1 MQNPFKQ
8 LLARKDLPAG
18 YPVGTWVM
26 SASPLVAEAVGCAG
40 FDWAVVDMEHTPLDM
55 AEVVSLLQAIAGTPM
70 LPITRLPWN
79 DTVLVKRVLDA
90 GAQTL
95 MFPFVQTPDE
105 ARKAVA
111 ACKYPPQGVRG
122 MAAMSRGSRFGTVK
136 DYFKVANE
144 AVSVIVQ
151 IETPQAMSRM
161 TDIASVEG
169 VDSVFIGPGDLSGAM
184 GHVGDLMH
192 PEVVALM
199 AEGVKACHAAG
210 KPVGTVGGTPEAVA
224 IYRNAGFDYIGC
236 ASDLGLMMRNC
247 AAVLSSIRAQ
257 DVKIHSQGY

>member
-1 MQNPFKQ
+1 MNNPFKHM
-8 LLARKDLPAG
+8 LARTDHAAG

-55 AEVVSLLQAIAGTPM
+55 MDTIHLLQAIAGTPM
-70 LPITRLPWN
+70 LPITRVPWN
-79 DTVLVKRVLDA
+79 DTVMVKRVLDA

-95 MFPFVQTPDE
+95 MFPFVQTVHE
-105 ARKAVA
+105 AAHAVA
-111 ACKYPPQGVRG
+111 AAKYPPQGVRG

-136 DYFKVANE
+136 DYFKVAND

-151 IETPQAMSRM
+151 IETPQAMAHM
-161 TDIASVEG
+161 FDIASVPG

-184 GHVGDLMH
+184 GHVGNLLH
-192 PEVVALM
+192 PDVVALM
-199 AEGVKACHAAG
+199 AAGVKECHRAG

-224 IYRNAGFDYIGC
+224 TYRGMDIDYIGC
-236 ASDLGLMMRNC
+236 ASDLGLLMRNS
-247 AAVLSSIRAQ
+247 AAVLSAIRAQ
-257 DVKIHSQGY
+257 DVQIHSQGY